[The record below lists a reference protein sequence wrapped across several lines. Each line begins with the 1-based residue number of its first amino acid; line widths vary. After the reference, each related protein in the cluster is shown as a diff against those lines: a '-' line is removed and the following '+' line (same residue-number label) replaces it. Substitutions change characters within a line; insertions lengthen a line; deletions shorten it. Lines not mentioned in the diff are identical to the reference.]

1 VLGCGRHE
9 LEGCRIVPARNPPI
23 RRHVLLACEP
33 FSTRLNAERVA
44 GALAAGLIAAGAP
57 EPDAVEL
64 RGAAGDR
71 GAAAL
76 LERAG
81 FHARMLASR
90 AVIVA
95 VPALSERT
103 LAGSAAF
110 EVATLARQN
119 GVPCYGV
126 AAKVALND
134 FDLRILDLQ
143 VVLGARGVGTL
154 RTAGE
159 RLAGIV

>member
-1 VLGCGRHE
+1 MRCSPASRSRRGSTAAGVAAALG
-9 LEGCRIVPARNPPI
+9 EG
-23 RRHVLLACEP
+23 L
-33 FSTRLNAERVA
+33 VA
-44 GALAAGLIAAGAP
+44 GGAP
-57 EPDAVEL
+57 QPDAVEL
-64 RGAAGDR
+64 PSDVGDR

-119 GVPCYGV
+119 GVPCYAV
-126 AAKVALND
+126 AAHLELNE

-143 VVLGARGVGTL
+143 LVLRARGAGTL
-154 RTAGE
+154 REAGE
-159 RLAGIV
+159 RLAGVV

>member
-1 VLGCGRHE
+1 M
-9 LEGCRIVPARNPPI
+9 PARNPPI
-23 RRHVLLACEP
+23 RRHALLACEP
-33 FSTRLNAERVA
+33 FSPRLSAARVA
-44 GALAAGLIAAGAP
+44 GALAAGLLAAGAP

-64 RGAAGDR
+64 PGDIDDR

-81 FHARMLASR
+81 FRARMLASR

-95 VPALSERT
+95 VSALSERT
-103 LAGSAAF
+103 LPGSAAF

-119 GVPCYGV
+119 GVPCYAV
-126 AAKVALND
+126 AAHLELNE

-143 VVLGARGVGTL
+143 LVLHARGVGTL